1 MKDERTKPARRRE
14 AASEASST
22 QDEVAE
28 AYPEVSDNLYGDW
41 LRRMLDDKKLTAGDL
56 AEKSGVSAPQIY
68 NIIAGRSR
76 NPQQKT
82 RERLEATLGAK
93 PKGEAKPVEVS
104 IPGMGDLTDFDPHDE
119 TLLPDVPGVYV
130 FYDITDR
137 PVYVGKA
144 VKGQRT
150 IRVRVR
156 EHYEKFWF
164 KRPIVDNAAYIEIGD
179 EELCKSVE
187 KALIKF
193 LKSNAVLNK
202 QHVEREK

>member
-1 MKDERTKPARRRE
+1 MKDERIEAERRRE
-14 AASEASST
+14 TVPVNATAE
-22 QDEVAE
+22 DDVAE

-41 LRRMLDDKKLTAGDL
+41 LRKMLDYKKLTAGDL

-82 RERLEATLGAK
+82 RERLEAALEAK
-93 PKGEAKPVEVS
+93 PAGEAKPAEVT
-104 IPGMGDLTDFDPHDE
+104 IPGMGDLTDFDPHDQ

-187 KALIKF
+187 RALIKF